1 MARSSTV
8 HYIAPSAI
16 GITPNCNG
24 SENDLDVY
32 LARRAK
38 IKVYSPD
45 AGIGYE
51 DSTYQEWTL
60 KGRNRRLGDSA
71 KPYTIYA
78 RLSKYDK
85 GEGYLVFA
93 PKNGGGDNWTD
104 KYDYLTALGMEHPDG
119 GVEDA
124 DNWYVRLGD
133 VSLPEAGKRT
143 VSFDT
148 GILGTDQYWTEED
161 EIHGKYI
168 SKVDDDEAHGLIGFL
183 KGIWVGIKDRWG
195 WTADGDI
202 TANNIVTEGNVN
214 VGKILRAYNAYINKV
229 QSTNFTGNGLL
240 DTGWRIINDYEGSN
254 SAAVFDYL
262 TIRKKAFFNELEIRK
277 LSSIGGN
284 FCMSPASGKIYRVEW
299 YGADGELQGYDY
311 YNVPWTVGS
320 RLLGL
325 FSKSLAQRFLG
336 KRKRLA
342 RRLTPEERAA
352 MRTIRCYFFTDDG
365 STQSMLNWTVGAQ
378 ARCQTFNIESQMDHY
393 SGGETDNPD
402 VGFYDSD
409 HRGEEYRTETDMY
422 GGTEFYRGHKVQNT
436 YWWRLVTA
444 VGKGKLEDGKVHYYI
459 EFSVNTG
466 SDRTHEDAGS
476 DLPSV
481 GDQVVQMGH
490 RTRTDQQN
498 VIMIETA
505 SEDAPA
511 IKMYDGIN
519 SWDLTGRLVARMSP
533 KGWRVVANRFEWLT
547 EYGEKGV
554 TINRG
559 LWVDI
564 AQQNSRQDFTVVYP
578 EVAPLVPSRRCYYND
593 VVSHN
598 GSYWRCIVASG
609 THKENDDGYWFLQAE
624 IDRMSLEE
632 QLQLHDV
639 QNYTTVEPGDATF
652 EQRAVWQMEV
662 SIGISPYLVIE
673 PAMIAVPCEK
683 DGRAT
688 AAYSVSASVKL
699 MVTNVDATITSITMT
714 GADAHVSLQG
724 NFVSVNIPAGA
735 SVANKD
741 YTLTVEG
748 TCNGQRYTAT
758 DKVSVYAAVK
768 GNDAYEVT
776 ALPMNWLWNQEG
788 ANYSTED
795 IRRMIDEGT
804 SPSDFPIQ
812 IDKVE
817 QLPDGTMGNSC
828 TQLSVVNGGVAQ
840 QFQIV
845 SVTTSDRRVTASFN
859 NVTGRVWVTQVPN
872 TLESGWVDCTVR
884 YGAGVT
890 HTLRIPFWCNLL
902 GTWREI
908 IFGDTRYAIAEKTAY
923 LGRQY
928 TQFHAEYE
936 QSSQAATQHFTK
948 IDGIIGQNGEKVVSS
963 QEFGDYKQ
971 SASENYA
978 SLQREVNGKLNTSEF
993 KQTADSFS
1001 LCTTTQASDYATG
1014 VGNDIKTRLSQ
1025 TGILIDGNNRKI
1037 ELQADHTVFKS
1048 SAGDN
1053 AKIWI
1058 DTNDGSLHAVD
1069 GDFSGKITSQSGHIG
1084 GFGINKYELYG
1095 YNGSIWLEGG
1105 DPDHQFNLVN
1115 NGASSLKG
1123 IQLGTSSYAGNQIIP
1138 DSDRLPYTDRVY
1150 HQQSLVIASGAVV
1163 LPTWPPK
1170 GWIFFIKVCS
1180 DTTVSVANPSRMR
1193 IYRAG
1198 GDVVTSMDADYKSLM
1213 FVKLGNMNFNGNVYD
1228 TWCEFY
1234 CG

>member
-1 MARSSTV
+1 MARQSTV
-8 HYIAPSAI
+8 HYIAPTAI

-32 LARRAK
+32 LASRAK
-38 IKVYSPD
+38 IKVYSPE
-45 AGIGYE
+45 AGVGYE

-60 KGRNRRLGDSA
+60 SGRNRRLADSA

-78 RLSKYDK
+78 RLPKYDK
-85 GEGYLVFA
+85 SAGYLVFA
-93 PKNGGGDNWTD
+93 PKNGSGESWTD
-104 KYDYLTALGMEHPDG
+104 KYDYLTAIGMEHPDG
-119 GVEDA
+119 GTEDPE
-124 DNWYVRLGD
+124 NWYVRLGD
-133 VSLPEAGKRT
+133 VSLPEDGQRT
-143 VSFDT
+143 VTFDT
-148 GILGTDQYWTEED
+148 GILGTDQYWTEEE

-183 KGIWVGIKDRWG
+183 KGIWVGIKERWG

-202 TANNIVTEGNVN
+202 TANNIVAEGNVN

-229 QSTNFTGNGLL
+229 QSTNFTGSGLL
-240 DTGWRIINDYEGSN
+240 DTGWRIVNDYEGSN

-262 TIRKKAFFNELEIRK
+262 TVRKKAFFNELEIRK

-299 YGADGELQGYDY
+299 YGADGETLGYDY
-311 YNVPWTVGS
+311 YNVPWTVGG

-336 KRKRLA
+336 KRKRLS
-342 RRLTPEERAA
+342 RRLTPEEKAA
-352 MRTIRCYFFTDDG
+352 MRTIRCYFYTDDG
-365 STQSMLNWTVGAQ
+365 STSTMLNWTVGAQ
-378 ARCQTFNIESQMDHY
+378 ARCQTFNIESQMEYY
-393 SGGETDNPD
+393 SGGEPSNPD

-409 HRGEEYRTETDMY
+409 YRGEEYRTETDMY

-490 RTRTDQQN
+490 RTRIDQQN

-505 SEDAPA
+505 DAPA

-533 KGWRVVANRFEWLT
+533 KGWRVVANKFEWIT

-624 IDRMSLEE
+624 VDRMSLEE
-632 QLQLHDV
+632 QLLLHDV
-639 QNYTTVEPGDATF
+639 QNYTTVEPGDAAF

-673 PAMIAVPCEK
+673 PAMVAVPCEK
-683 DGRAT
+683 NGTAT
-688 AAYSVSASVKL
+688 QAYSVSASVKL
-699 MVTNVDATITSITMT
+699 MVTNVEATITSITMT
-714 GADAHVSLQG
+714 GADAHVSLVG
-724 NFVSVNIPAGA
+724 NYVSVNIPAGA
-735 SVANKD
+735 SVTNKD
-741 YTLTVEG
+741 YTITVEG

-758 DKVSVYAAVK
+758 DKVSVYAVIK

-795 IRRMIDEGT
+795 IKRMIDEGT

-817 QLPDGTMGNSC
+817 TLPDGTMGNSC
-828 TQLSVVNGGVAQ
+828 TQLSVVSGGAAQ
-840 QFQIV
+840 AFQIT
-845 SVTTSDRRVTASFN
+845 SVATSDRRVTASYN
-859 NVTGRVWVTQVPN
+859 NVTGRVWVTSVPN
-872 TLESGWVDCTVR
+872 TLESGWVDVTVT
-884 YGAGVT
+884 YGSSFT

-923 LGRQY
+923 LDRQY
-928 TQFHAEYE
+928 TDFHAEYV
-936 QSSQAATQHFTK
+936 QSSQAATQQFTK
-948 IDGIIGQNGEKVVSS
+948 ITGIIGQNGEKVVSS
-963 QEFGDYKQ
+963 QEFGEYKQ

-1014 VGNDIKTRLSQ
+1014 VGTDIKTRLSQ

-1058 DTNDGSLHAVD
+1058 DATDGTLHAVD
-1069 GDFSGKITSQSGHIG
+1069 GNFSGTITSTSGTIASFIIREH
-1084 GFGINKYELYG
+1084 ELYG
-1095 YNGSIWLEGG
+1095 YNGSIYLEGG
-1105 DPDHQFNLVN
+1105 GSTYQLTSR
-1115 NGASSLKG
+1115 GASDIRGLKFSASG
-1123 IQLGTSSYAGNQIIP
+1123 YSDNDIIL
-1138 DSDRLPYTDRVY
+1138 DSDQSSLDYKIG
-1150 HQQSLVIASGAVV
+1150 QQSSLIISTTSRIT
-1163 LPTWPPK
+1163 LPSWPPV
-1170 GWIFFIKVCS
+1170 GWVFFIVPLNG
-1180 DTTVSVANPSRMR
+1180 TTVAVSNPSTMK
-1193 IYRAG
+1193 IRAG
-1198 GDVVTSMDADYKSLM
+1198 DGEYKTESNIAGHQCIY
-1213 FVKLGNMNFNGNVYD
+1213 VKVGQVRHDGRVDECWAEWYSP
-1228 TWCEFY
+1228 
-1234 CG
+1234 